1 MTATLLDRPEVD
13 LAPVA
18 PRAVPRR
25 GGRHRFGEPEALFVA
40 PELEKIGGRHR
51 LPDATTPHVA
61 PEVDLVPAAQLRAS
75 GSGGRHRAPRSPRG
89 HLVAVATLCLLTVG
103 AVALCAAQLD
113 TVDLAVMNGLGL
125 ISVLPVSM
133 FCGLVLL
140 NVGFIGALSL
150 QRRYSWLLG
159 IQLVLLVLM
168 LHGITTVLESQPR
181 FPISWIHA
189 GFVEFID
196 RTGTTVPGLDARWSW
211 PGFFALAAS
220 LAGSGDREALTPILT
235 LTPTVTNLLYLVAFG
250 LLLSALKMSWQAK
263 WLAAWLFCMLNW
275 IGQDYFSP
283 QGWTFLLYLLFVGLL
298 VKWFRTPDGA
308 PKATPRRRVA
318 GAGRLW
324 RRVWGDPTSGEEPSG
339 STQPAERIVLL
350 AVIVGLFAAA
360 TVSHQLTPFAMVLSA
375 AGLILARRCT
385 LTGLPVLLGVILLG
399 WISYMT
405 YPYWSGHLGVILGS
419 VGDVNGTVSANV
431 VVRTSHSSEEHQLVL
446 YARIAT
452 TLLIFVMAVV
462 GLARR
467 RRRRIEDRV
476 ILVLIVV
483 PVLLVLLQSYGGEIA
498 MRVYLFSLAPACV
511 LAALAFFPHPSARPS
526 TLARASAAVCTLVLL
541 FSFFLTRYG
550 NEQFE
555 QMTDGAVST
564 VESIY
569 GQIPA
574 GGHFLFVSGPPTR
587 GDTPFMPL
595 GYRDVE
601 KVGHTNT
608 EAPGDPSD
616 VSEVLAALREEGP
629 GTYLITTKTQEDYLS
644 FGEGFAVDW
653 GQRFRRALAAAPGI
667 QIVADNPDATVYTFD
682 RGPSTALESYTPPA
696 TGNEVG
702 KTLWTPIGLV
712 FLILLIGVLGVREA
726 LHAHLGPNAGRRLR
740 PLTIAAVPLLIGFV
754 VVVGERFVSVI

>member
-1 MTATLLDRPEVD
+1 MSATLIDRPEIDSV
-13 LAPVA
+13 PVA
-18 PRAVPRR
+18 PRPAARR
-25 GGRHRFGEPEALFVA
+25 RGRHRFPESESLPVSPGLELIDVVPVA
-40 PELEKIGGRHR
+40 PQR
-51 LPDATTPHVA
+51 
-61 PEVDLVPAAQLRAS
+61 AARS
-75 GSGGRHRAPRSPRG
+75 VGRHRAPRPGRG
-89 HLVAVATLCLLTVG
+89 HLVAAAIVCLLTVG
-103 AVALCAAQLD
+103 AVALCTAQLNS
-113 TVDLAVMNGLGL
+113 VDLAVMNGLGL

-133 FCGLVLL
+133 LCGLVLL

-150 QRRYSWLLG
+150 RRRHPWLLG

-168 LHGITTVLESQPR
+168 LHGITAVLESQPR
-181 FPISWIHA
+181 FPITWIHA

-283 QGWTFLLYLLFVGLL
+283 QGWTLLLYLLFVGLL
-298 VKWFRTPDGA
+298 VIWFRAPADA
-308 PKATPRRRVA
+308 PKATPHRRVA
-318 GAGRLW
+318 RADRLW
-324 RRVWGDPTSGEEPSG
+324 RRVWGDATPGEEPPAG
-339 STQPAERIVLL
+339 IRPAERIVLL

-360 TVSHQLTPFAMVLSA
+360 TVSHQLTPFAMVMSA
-375 AGLILARRCT
+375 AGLVLVRRCT
-385 LTGLPVLLGVILLG
+385 LTGLPVLLGVILVA
-399 WISYMT
+399 WISYLT
-405 YPYWSGHLGVILGS
+405 YPYWSGHLSVIVGS

-431 VVRTSHSSEEHQLVL
+431 VTRTSHSSEEHQLVL

-452 TLLIFVMAVV
+452 TVLVFAMAALGLL
-462 GLARR
+462 RR

-476 ILVLIVV
+476 LLVLIVV

-526 TLARASAAVCTLVLL
+526 TLARTAAGVCTFVLL
-541 FSFFLTRYG
+541 FAFFLTRYG

-555 QMTDGAVST
+555 QITDGAVST

-569 GQIPA
+569 EQIPA
-574 GGHFLFVSGPPTR
+574 GGRFLFVSGPPTR

-616 VSEVLAALREEGP
+616 VSGVLGALREEGP
-629 GTYLITTKTQEDYLS
+629 GTYLISTKTQENYLT

-667 QIVADNPDATVYTFD
+667 QIVADNPDVAVYTYD
-682 RGPSTALESYTPPA
+682 RGPSNALESYTPPA
-696 TGNEVG
+696 TGIEVG

-712 FLILLIGVLGVREA
+712 FLILLVGILGMREA
-726 LHAHLGPNAGRRLR
+726 LRAHLGRNARTRLR
-740 PLTIAAVPLLIGFV
+740 PLTIAAVPLLIGFAV
-754 VVVGERFVSVI
+754 VVLERFMSVI